1 MEKVTIEMAVCDLR
15 GADILKREK
24 AIEIL
29 SNLPTKRVVRSIVP
43 LLYDKDTGVRM
54 ATLEVLKNVGKRRID
69 EVLRLFMDES
79 EDIRIYACDIVSH
92 IRDEMAIPYLFSAL
106 KDESENV
113 RSAAC
118 TALGEFNRPDVV
130 DSLISALNDSEW
142 VVFSAISSLGKIRDA
157 RSVPH
162 LLEFLENGSELL
174 AMAACEALLNFDD
187 RGTLEKVARKV
198 KGLDKKRRTTFLRVM
213 AEKVDSRLIPLLYEN
228 FKEDLFLPLKEVIL
242 IEKKRSREIL
252 ASLKYFK
259 SSDSVELIIEVMKE
273 IEEDHEDYEF
283 LLGILSEL
291 KDVWAGCVEEY
302 IKKGEGYAKPI
313 IMASINEGI
322 KVDEEILYEV
332 FSRGSLELKR
342 AIVKNLDRLSSDG
355 RKILSRALKDKDGHI
370 RAYAAQMVGKKMFVE
385 MEGEIERLIR
395 NDYPDVRIEA
405 LKSLILINKKKAI
418 SEIERFL
425 SEGSF
430 IEKKVYVACSSM
442 LDGDENYPFVK
453 KLVENGKIDE
463 KKLAVKVINHFF
475 DDKRYLGLLSEIL
488 KGDEIPQEALK
499 VVKERRLAQFRD
511 RVVEIFRDKRRD
523 IWTRYLALIAL
534 SAFEDRN
541 LFFIFQESLKDEN
554 PLIRIAGIKGFLSIK
569 EREALKY
576 IKPLTRDKDEDV
588 RTEAKYAEERLKE
601 L

>member
-342 AIVKNLDRLSSDG
+342 VIVKNLDRLSSDG
-355 RKILSRALKDKDGHI
+355 RKILSHALKDKDGHI

-499 VVKERRLAQFRD
+499 VVKERRLTQFRD

>member
-1 MEKVTIEMAVCDLR
+1 MEKVTIEMAVCHLR

-24 AIEIL
+24 AIETL

-213 AEKVDSRLIPLLYEN
+213 AEKVDSRLIPVLYEN

-291 KDVWAGCVEEY
+291 KDVWAGCVEEH

-342 AIVKNLDRLSSDG
+342 AIVKNLDKLSSHG
-355 RKILSRALKDKDGHI
+355 RKILCHALKDKDGHI
-370 RAYAAQMVGKKMFVE
+370 RAYAAQMVGKKMFVQ

-475 DDKRYLGLLSEIL
+475 DDTRYLGLLSEIL
-488 KGDEIPQEALK
+488 KGDEIPKEALK
-499 VVKERRLAQFRD
+499 VVKERRLTQFRD